1 MATPRR
7 SYQSNQVFRSG
18 ATLAAV
24 GEEKQMSL
32 FQGGWRVLTGFV
44 IAAGALGQSQAA
56 TIKFDE
62 QPLGKII
69 NTQYTASLGVTISA
83 DNFAPGHPDL
93 ATIFNTN
100 AKGTPDSDLEYAWD
114 GGNLKGL
121 GNGVVRKILIIAE
134 NAIDSDKN
142 GLIDAPDDE
151 GSVRPAG
158 TLNFKFKNLQ
168 SSFGLDLIDCD
179 GASEFGADRGY
190 MAFFLRGVEIGR
202 VGWGAFTDPTSK
214 YYDSTAHWGNNFANR
229 LKPVSIAQLGIQA
242 FDEVRVNLGYST
254 GIDNITFDNSDV
266 SLIIPEPASIGLLG
280 LPLVFAGRRRKVG

>member
-1 MATPRR
+1 MMWVTKGGLGLLASTVTLALVA
-7 SYQSNQVFRSG
+7 QSN
-18 ATLAAV
+18 AAV
-24 GEEKQMSL
+24 
-32 FQGGWRVLTGFV
+32 
-44 IAAGALGQSQAA
+44 
-56 TIKFDE
+56 IKFDE

-100 AKGTPDSDLEYAWD
+100 ATGTPDSDLQYAWD
-114 GGNLKGL
+114 GGNMKGL
-121 GNGVVRKILIIAE
+121 GNGAVRKILIIAE
-134 NAIDSDKN
+134 NAIDANKD

-158 TLNFKFKNLQ
+158 SLNFKFKNLQ

-179 GASEFGADRGY
+179 GPSEFGPDRGY
-190 MAFFLRGVEIGR
+190 VAFFFRGAEIGR
-202 VGWGAFTDPTSK
+202 VGWGAFIDPTSK
-214 YYDSTAHWGNNFANR
+214 YYDSTVKWGNNYANH
-229 LKPVSIAQLGIQA
+229 LKPVSITQLGIQA

-254 GIDNITFDNSDV
+254 GIDNITFDDGDV

-280 LPLVFAGRRRKVG
+280 LPLVLAGRRRRGV